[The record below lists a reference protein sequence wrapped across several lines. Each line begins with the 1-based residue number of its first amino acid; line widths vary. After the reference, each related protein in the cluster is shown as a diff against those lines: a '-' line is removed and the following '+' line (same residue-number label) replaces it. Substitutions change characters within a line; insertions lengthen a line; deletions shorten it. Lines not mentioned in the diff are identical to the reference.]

1 MRQGTGARA
10 GRKGCRP
17 PPEARVH
24 QVILLSGPAGAGKT
38 AVAEAICERF
48 DRMLHIEVDELR
60 HWVKAGYR
68 HPWAG
73 DRQAEEQRLL
83 ATRSACAI
91 AREAI
96 NLRYAA
102 VIDDVIPPEEALRY
116 RSTLG
121 GIPCYV
127 HMVTLLPDL
136 ETSLARDRGRAA
148 SIPERVRALHAE
160 LSDAASRGLL
170 PGYVLDSTHDANAA
184 FTADRALDAVARGDA
199 LLLAPEEG

>member
-1 MRQGTGARA
+1 M
-10 GRKGCRP
+10 
-17 PPEARVH
+17 H
-24 QVILLSGPAGAGKT
+24 QVILLSGPPGSGKS

-83 ATRSACAI
+83 ATRNACAI

-116 RSTLG
+116 RSALE

-136 ETSLARDRGRAA
+136 ETSLARDQARAS
-148 SIPERVRALHAE
+148 SIADRVKQLHIE
-160 LSDAASRGLL
+160 LTDAAANGLL
-170 PGYVLDSTHDANAA
+170 PGYVLDNTHDANAA
-184 FTADRALDAVARGDA
+184 LTADRALDVLARGEA
-199 LLLAPEEG
+199 LLLAPQEG

>member
-1 MRQGTGARA
+1 M
-10 GRKGCRP
+10 
-17 PPEARVH
+17 H
-24 QVILLSGPAGAGKT
+24 QVILLSGPPGAGKS
-38 AVAEAICERF
+38 AVAQAICERF
-48 DRMLHIEVDELR
+48 DRMLHIKVDELR
-60 HWVKAGYR
+60 HWVTAGYR

-83 ATRSACAI
+83 ATRNACAI

-102 VIDDVIPPEEALRY
+102 VIDDVIPPTEALRY
-116 RSTLG
+116 RSTIE

-148 SIPERVRALHAE
+148 SIPERVRALHEE
-160 LSDAASRGLL
+160 LTDAASKSLL
-170 PGYVLDSTHDANAA
+170 PGYVLDSTHDSNAA
-184 FTADRALDAVARGDA
+184 LTADRVLDAVASGAA
-199 LLLAPEEG
+199 LLLTPQER